1 MGAVKI
7 ENYSSETL
15 QISET
20 LKALAHPARVEI
32 LKFVANNKYCNN
44 GSIVAVLPL
53 AQSTISKHLS
63 ELKRSGLLE
72 VTYKNGQLLY
82 TINNIEWSK
91 TKNSFNIL
99 TELSSSQKPTLVLK
113 TKSTKKI
120 ISRCEN
126 LKKYNYAF
134 K

>member
-53 AQSTISKHLS
+53 AHSSISKHLS
-63 ELKRSGLLE
+63 ELKRFGLLE
-72 VTYKNGQLLY
+72 VTYKNDQLLY
-82 TINNIEWSK
+82 TINNMEWSK
-91 TKNSFNIL
+91 
-99 TELSSSQKPTLVLK
+99 
-113 TKSTKKI
+113 KK
-120 ISRCEN
+120 
-126 LKKYNYAF
+126 
-134 K
+134 

>member
-1 MGAVKI
+1 MGVVKI

>member
-99 TELSSSQKPTLVLK
+99 TELSSSQKPTPVLK

-126 LKKYNYAF
+126 LKKYSYAF